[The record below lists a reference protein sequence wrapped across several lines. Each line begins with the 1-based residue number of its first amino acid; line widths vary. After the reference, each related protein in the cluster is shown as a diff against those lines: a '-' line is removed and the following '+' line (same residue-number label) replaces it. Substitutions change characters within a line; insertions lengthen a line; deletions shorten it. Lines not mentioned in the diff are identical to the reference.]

1 MDVTQENI
9 IQVWRVMVLHRSTQ
23 IYQHKLSFEVG
34 GSLKGEISNQIMKTA
49 RLKDERTGMVL
60 KYLLNTRGRGLEGG
74 PQGHLACLQLVPL
87 WKPGNIIEIF
97 DFFKII

>member
-34 GSLKGEISNQIMKTA
+34 GSLKGEISIQIIKTA

-60 KYLLNTRGRGLEGG
+60 KYLLNTRWNREEGD
-74 PQGHLACLQLVPL
+74 PQGHLACSQLVPL
-87 WKPGNIIEIF
+87 WKPGNIIF

>member
-34 GSLKGEISNQIMKTA
+34 GSLKGEISIQIIKTA

-60 KYLLNTRGRGLEGG
+60 KYLLNTRGGVLKVIWHARNLFPFGN
-74 PQGHLACLQLVPL
+74 LAT
-87 WKPGNIIEIF
+87 
-97 DFFKII
+97 

>member
-9 IQVWRVMVLHRSTQ
+9 IQVWRVMVLHRST
-23 IYQHKLSFEVG
+23 HKLSFEVG
-34 GSLKGEISNQIMKTA
+34 GSLKGEISIQIIKTA

-60 KYLLNTRGRGLEGG
+60 TYLLNTRGGG
-74 PQGHLACLQLVPL
+74 PQGHLACSQLVPL

>member
-34 GSLKGEISNQIMKTA
+34 GSLKGEISIQIIKTA

-60 KYLLNTRGRGLEGG
+60 KYLLNTRGEAGGGSSRSFGMLATCSPLETW
-74 PQGHLACLQLVPL
+74 QH
-87 WKPGNIIEIF
+87 N
-97 DFFKII
+97 

>member
-9 IQVWRVMVLHRSTQ
+9 IQVWRVMVLHRST
-23 IYQHKLSFEVG
+23 HKLSFEVG
-34 GSLKGEISNQIMKTA
+34 GSLKGEISIQIIKTA

-60 KYLLNTRGRGLEGG
+60 KYLLNTRGEAG
-74 PQGHLACLQLVPL
+74 PQGHLACSQLVPL

>member
-1 MDVTQENI
+1 MTQENI

-34 GSLKGEISNQIMKTA
+34 GSLKGEISIQIIKTA

-60 KYLLNTRGRGLEGG
+60 KNLLNTRGGGGGSSRSFGMLATCSPLETW
-74 PQGHLACLQLVPL
+74 QH
-87 WKPGNIIEIF
+87 N
-97 DFFKII
+97 

>member
-34 GSLKGEISNQIMKTA
+34 GSLKGEILIQIIKTA

-60 KYLLNTRGRGLEGG
+60 KYLLNTRGGGGSSRSFGMLATCSPLETW
-74 PQGHLACLQLVPL
+74 QH
-87 WKPGNIIEIF
+87 N
-97 DFFKII
+97 

>member
-1 MDVTQENI
+1 MDVTQENM
-9 IQVWRVMVLHRSTQ
+9 IQVWRVMVLHRST
-23 IYQHKLSFEVG
+23 HKLSFEVG
-34 GSLKGEISNQIMKTA
+34 GSLKGEISIQIIKTA

-60 KYLLNTRGRGLEGG
+60 KYLLNTRGGG
-74 PQGHLACLQLVPL
+74 PQGHLACSQLVPL

>member
-34 GSLKGEISNQIMKTA
+34 GSLKGEISIQIIKTA

-60 KYLLNTRGRGLEGG
+60 KYLLNTHKGGGRGVLKVIWHTHNLFPFGN
-74 PQGHLACLQLVPL
+74 LAT
-87 WKPGNIIEIF
+87 
-97 DFFKII
+97 

>member
-1 MDVTQENI
+1 MDVTQENM
-9 IQVWRVMVLHRSTQ
+9 IQVWRVMVLHRST
-23 IYQHKLSFEVG
+23 HKLSFEVG
-34 GSLKGEISNQIMKTA
+34 GSLKGEISIQIIKTA

-60 KYLLNTRGRGLEGG
+60 KYLLNTRGEGG
-74 PQGHLACLQLVPL
+74 PQGHLACSQLVPL

>member
-34 GSLKGEISNQIMKTA
+34 GSLKGEISIQIIKTA

-60 KYLLNTRGRGLEGG
+60 KYLLNTRGGRGVLNITL
-74 PQGHLACLQLVPL
+74 HYILAWAHGVCACR
-87 WKPGNIIEIF
+87 
-97 DFFKII
+97 

>member
-1 MDVTQENI
+1 MDVTQENM

-34 GSLKGEISNQIMKTA
+34 GSLKGEISIQIIKTA

-60 KYLLNTRGRGLEGG
+60 KYLLNTRSFGMLATCSRLETW
-74 PQGHLACLQLVPL
+74 QQ
-87 WKPGNIIEIF
+87 N
-97 DFFKII
+97 

>member
-34 GSLKGEISNQIMKTA
+34 GSLKGEISIQIIKTA

-60 KYLLNTRGRGLEGG
+60 KYLLNTKGGEGG
-74 PQGHLACLQLVPL
+74 PQGHLACSQLVPL

>member
-34 GSLKGEISNQIMKTA
+34 GSLKGEISIQIIKTA

-60 KYLLNTRGRGLEGG
+60 KYLLNTRGGG
-74 PQGHLACLQLVPL
+74 ASRSFGMLATFFPF
-87 WKPGNIIEIF
+87 GNLAT
-97 DFFKII
+97 

>member
-23 IYQHKLSFEVG
+23 IYQLKLSFEVG
-34 GSLKGEISNQIMKTA
+34 GSLKGEISIQIIKTA

-60 KYLLNTRGRGLEGG
+60 KYLLNTRGRGGR
-74 PQGHLACLQLVPL
+74 PQGDLACSQLVPL

>member
-1 MDVTQENI
+1 MDVTQENT
-9 IQVWRVMVLHRSTQ
+9 IQVWRVVVLHRLTQ

-34 GSLKGEISNQIMKTA
+34 GSLKGEISIQIIKTA

-60 KYLLNTRGRGLEGG
+60 KYLLNTRGEVG
-74 PQGHLACLQLVPL
+74 PQGHLACSQLVPL

>member
-34 GSLKGEISNQIMKTA
+34 GSLKGEISIQIIKTA

-60 KYLLNTRGRGLEGG
+60 KYLLNTRGGGEGVLKVIWHARNLFPFG
-74 PQGHLACLQLVPL
+74 NLAT
-87 WKPGNIIEIF
+87 
-97 DFFKII
+97 

>member
-9 IQVWRVMVLHRSTQ
+9 IQVWRVMVLQRST
-23 IYQHKLSFEVG
+23 HKLSIEVG
-34 GSLKGEISNQIMKTA
+34 GSLKGEISIQIIKTA

-60 KYLLNTRGRGLEGG
+60 KYLLNIRGGKGG
-74 PQGHLACLQLVPL
+74 PQGHLACSQLVPL

-97 DFFKII
+97 YFFKII

>member
-34 GSLKGEISNQIMKTA
+34 GSLKGEISIQIIKTA

-60 KYLLNTRGRGLEGG
+60 KYLLNTRGGSSRSFGMLATCSTLETW
-74 PQGHLACLQLVPL
+74 QHN
-87 WKPGNIIEIF
+87 WNF
-97 DFFKII
+97 